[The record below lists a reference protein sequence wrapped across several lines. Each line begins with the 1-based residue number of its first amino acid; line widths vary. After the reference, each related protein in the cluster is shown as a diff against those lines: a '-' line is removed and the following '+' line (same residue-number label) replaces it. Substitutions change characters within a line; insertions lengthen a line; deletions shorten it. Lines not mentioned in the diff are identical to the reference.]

1 MKIRVLTLA
10 AATVLFA
17 GIAQAQDDDIAPR
30 TEWGHPDLQGVW
42 NFSSVIPLERPAFFG
57 DKQFLTD
64 EEITALA
71 SQTEAGLEAINN
83 IGVGG
88 YNTFWVEMGE
98 NGDNRT
104 SLITYPENG
113 RLPETQEGV
122 PVQVGGL
129 GPDEP
134 GERPVRMVV
143 GGIAKDGPEDRGLSE
158 RCIVGFNSGPPFTP
172 NLYNNNVQIF
182 QNQHTVVIM
191 TEMIHDARIVPIASD
206 ASLTDDIRL
215 WTGDSRGYWDG
226 DTLIVETR
234 NFNRFTQS
242 FGVYGT
248 AENKLLTERFTRTGP
263 YTVEYEFTVEDPAT
277 FKDRITVMIPM
288 SKVDGQLYEY
298 ACHEGNYGMINIL
311 RGERMTEQREAENSQ
326 QRFSGFKRPALPAF
340 FLSTIF
346 YCGNRSIQPHERKP
360 TAKGFAPK
368 VMIVS
373 KFEVRIVI
381 GNCQFSTKKE
391 DSALP
396 FCQY

>member
-1 MKIRVLTLA
+1 MKTRVLAFA
-10 AATVLFA
+10 AITVLFA
-17 GIAQAQDDDIAPR
+17 GIAQAQDEYTAPL
-30 TEWGHPDLQGVW
+30 TEWGQPDLQGVW

-64 EEITALA
+64 EEIATLA
-71 SQTEAGLEAINN
+71 TQTEAGLEAINN

-104 SLITYPENG
+104 SLIVYPENG

-172 NLYNNNVQIF
+172 NLYNNNVQFF
-182 QNQHTVVIM
+182 QNQSTAVIM
-191 TEMIHDARIVPIASD
+191 TEMIHDARVVPIASD
-206 ASLTDDIRL
+206 ASLTNDIRL
-215 WTGDSRGYWDG
+215 WTGDSRGHWDG
-226 DTLIVETR
+226 ETLVVETR
-234 NFNRFTQS
+234 NFNSFTQS

-248 AENKLLTERFTRTGP
+248 AEEKLLTERFTRTGP

-277 FKDRITVMIPM
+277 FKDKITVMVPM

-311 RGERMTEQREAENSQ
+311 RGERMTEQREAENAQ
-326 QRFSGFKRPALPAF
+326 
-340 FLSTIF
+340 
-346 YCGNRSIQPHERKP
+346 
-360 TAKGFAPK
+360 
-368 VMIVS
+368 
-373 KFEVRIVI
+373 
-381 GNCQFSTKKE
+381 
-391 DSALP
+391 
-396 FCQY
+396 

>member
-1 MKIRVLTLA
+1 MKIRVLAFA
-10 AATVLFA
+10 ATTVLFA
-17 GIAQAQDDDIAPR
+17 GIAQAQDEYTAPL
-30 TEWGHPDLQGVW
+30 TEWDQPDLRGVW

-57 DKQFLTD
+57 DKQLLTD
-64 EEITALA
+64 EEIAALA
-71 SQTEAGLEAINN
+71 IQTEAGLEAINN

-104 SLITYPENG
+104 SLIIYPENG
-113 RLPETQEGV
+113 RLPEIQEGV

-182 QNQHTVVIM
+182 QNQRTAVIM
-191 TEMIHDARIVPIASD
+191 TEMIHDARVVPIASD

-215 WTGDSRGYWDG
+215 WTGDSRGHWDG
-226 DTLIVETR
+226 ETLVVETR
-234 NFNRFTQS
+234 NFNSFTQS

-248 AENKLLTERFTRTGP
+248 AEEKLLTERFTRTGP
-263 YTVEYEFTVEDPAT
+263 YTIEYEFTVEDPAT
-277 FKDRITVMIPM
+277 FKDKITVMIPM

-311 RGERMTEQREAENSQ
+311 RGERMTEQREAENGQ
-326 QRFSGFKRPALPAF
+326 
-340 FLSTIF
+340 
-346 YCGNRSIQPHERKP
+346 
-360 TAKGFAPK
+360 
-368 VMIVS
+368 
-373 KFEVRIVI
+373 
-381 GNCQFSTKKE
+381 
-391 DSALP
+391 
-396 FCQY
+396 